1 MAFCTVIKGNFQV
14 LGIAVLQ
21 LAKESTQVLLYFQTN
36 CVVWKYCN
44 QGEDLICRMQTK
56 NLCCKIRSDD

>member
-1 MAFCTVIKGNFQV
+1 M

-44 QGEDLICRMQTK
+44 SGEDLICP
-56 NLCCKIRSDD
+56 KIRFAR